1 MQHVHHPHVANPD
14 AITYAATR
22 AQCTHREREALERR
36 GHRRARCIL
45 HHHAQGEIARGQP
58 QQLGPR
64 HRRARARTTFETCR
78 QSPALPHEH

>member
-14 AITYAATR
+14 AITYATTR

-45 HHHAQGEIARGQP
+45 HHHAQGEIARRQP
-58 QQLGPR
+58 QGHR
-64 HRRARARTTFETCR
+64 RRARARTTFETCR
-78 QSPALPHEH
+78 QSPLR